1 MSECPPEYLADRFSR
16 PIAFNYL
23 LTLDLTDYV
32 PVAGFRG
39 VSIGSILQ
47 VVTIC
52 ITGLESCTVAY
63 AERLFSGIRHENDLA
78 FHYKDKFVLARM
90 PMVADLTNT
99 VAVGV

>member
-1 MSECPPEYLADRFSR
+1 MGVARATPENLQVDVRIKHLIIVRAASS
-16 PIAFNYL
+16 
-23 LTLDLTDYV
+23 DLQYDC
-32 PVAGFRG
+32 

-90 PMVADLTNT
+90 PMSLT
-99 VAVGV
+99 